1 MAGENVVVGRVIACQ
16 KNIEGNKKMARKTP
30 LEKIRNIGIAAHIDA
45 GKTTTTERI
54 LFYTG
59 KTHKLGEVHDGAAVT
74 DFMEQERERG
84 ITIQSAAVTAE
95 WKGHQINIIDTPGH
109 VDFTIEVERSLRVL
123 DGVVAVFCAVGG
135 VQSQSETVWRQA
147 NRYEVP
153 RMVFVNK
160 MDRTGA
166 DFFRV
171 VNQIKTRLGGNAV
184 PIQLPIGAE
193 DKFTGLVDLMTM
205 KAEIYTNDLGTE
217 IKEEEIPAE
226 LQAKAKEMRDE
237 MVEAIAGEDDTL
249 MEKYFEDPDSITV
262 EELKAGLRKAVCN
275 NRIVPVTCGTAF
287 KNKGV
292 QLLLNNVVDYMP
304 SPVDVK
310 AIEGELE
317 DGTKVERHSS
327 DEEPFSALAFKVM
340 TDPFVGRLTFLRVY
354 SGVITSGSYVL
365 NATNGK
371 KERIA
376 RLVRMYADQR
386 LEENEVYAGDICAAV
401 GLKDTT
407 TGDTLCD
414 EKAPII
420 LEKMTFPEPVISVA
434 IEPKTKADQD
444 KMGIALQKLAEE
456 DPSFRVKSDAETGQ
470 TIISGM
476 GELHLDIIVDRM
488 LREFKVEANIG
499 KPQVAYRETIR
510 GNADQDSKFI
520 RQSGGKGQYGHC
532 KVRISPAEENA
543 GFVFENKIVGGAIP
557 KEYIEPARKGMEE
570 ALEGGILAGYP
581 MIDVKVELYDGSYHE
596 VDSSEMAFKIAG
608 SMAIKEGCKKASPC
622 ILEPMMKVEIEIPD
636 EFTGTIIGDISRR
649 RGRVEGQ
656 EPLGNTGNVIVRA
669 IVPLANMF
677 GYATD
682 LRSNT
687 QGRGTFSME
696 FQKYEQV
703 PANVEKEI
711 IEKAGATAKA

>member
-1 MAGENVVVGRVIACQ
+1 
-16 KNIEGNKKMARKTP
+16 MARKTP

-59 KTHKLGEVHDGAAVT
+59 KTHKIGEVHDGAAVT

-84 ITIQSAAVTAE
+84 ITIQSAAVTAA
-95 WKGHQINIIDTPGH
+95 WKGYQINVIDTPGH

-166 DFFRV
+166 NFYRV
-171 VNQIKTRLGGNAV
+171 VDQIKNRLGANAH
-184 PIQLPIGAE
+184 PIRLPIGAE
-193 DKFTGLVDLMTM
+193 DNFRGLIDLFEM
-205 KAEIYTNDLGTE
+205 KAYIYTNDLGTD
-217 IKEEEIPAE
+217 IKVEDIPADMLE
-226 LQAKAKEMRDE
+226 DAKRYRDAL
-237 MVEAIAGEDDTL
+237 VEAIAAENDDL
-249 MEKYFEDPDSITV
+249 MEKYFEDPESLTID
-262 EELKAGLRKAVCN
+262 ELKKGLRHAVCTN
-275 NRIVPVTCGTAF
+275 KIVPVTCGTAF

-292 QLLLNNVVDYMP
+292 QLLLDSIVELMP
-304 SPVDVK
+304 SPIDVK

-327 DEEPFSALAFKVM
+327 DDEPFAALAFKVM
-340 TDPFVGRLTFLRVY
+340 TDPFVGRLTFLRIY
-354 SGVITSGSYVL
+354 SGKLTSGSYVL

-371 KERIA
+371 KERIS
-376 RLVRMYADQR
+376 RLVQMYADQR
-386 LEENEVYAGDICAAV
+386 IEENEVFAGDICAAV

-420 LEKMTFPEPVISVA
+420 LERMTFPEPVISVA

-456 DPSFRVKSDAETGQ
+456 DPSFRVKSDTETGQ

-510 GNADQDSKFI
+510 GTADQDSKFA
-520 RQSGGKGQYGHC
+520 RQSGGKGQYGHV
-532 KVRISPAEENA
+532 KIKISPAGENE

-608 SMAIKEGCKKASPC
+608 SMAIKEGCRKAQPC
-622 ILEPMMKVEIEIPD
+622 ILEPMMKVEIEIPE

-656 EPLGNTGNVIVRA
+656 EPMGNTGNVIVRA
-669 IVPLANMF
+669 LVPLANMF

-696 FQKYEQV
+696 FKCYEQV
-703 PANVEKEI
+703 PANIEKEI
-711 IEKAGATAKA
+711 IEKSGAAKA

>member
-1 MAGENVVVGRVIACQ
+1 
-16 KNIEGNKKMARKTP
+16 MARKTP

-59 KTHKLGEVHDGAAVT
+59 KTHKIGEVHDGAAVT

-84 ITIQSAAVTAE
+84 ITIQSAAVTAS
-95 WKGHQINIIDTPGH
+95 WKGHQINVIDTPGH

-166 DFFRV
+166 NFFRV
-171 VNQIKTRLGGNAV
+171 VDQIRNRLGANAH
-184 PIQLPIGAE
+184 PIRLPIGAE
-193 DKFTGLVDLMTM
+193 DQFKGLIDLFTM
-205 KAEIYTNDLGTE
+205 KAEIYTNDLGTD
-217 IKEEEIPAE
+217 IREEEIPEDMKA
-226 LQAKAKEMRDE
+226 QAQEYRDAL
-237 MVEAIAGEDDTL
+237 VEAIAETDDELMMKYLEGEEISVD
-249 MEKYFEDPDSITV
+249 
-262 EELKAGLRKAVCN
+262 ELKKGLRKAVCDN
-275 NRIVPVTCGTAF
+275 KIVPVTCGTAF

-292 QLLLNNVVDYMP
+292 QLLLDSIVELMP

-327 DEEPFSALAFKVM
+327 DDEPFSALAFKVM
-340 TDPFVGRLTFLRVY
+340 TDPYVGRLTFLRIY
-354 SGVITSGSYVL
+354 SGKLTSGSYVL

-371 KERIA
+371 KERIS
-376 RLVRMYADQR
+376 RLVQMYADQR
-386 LEENEVYAGDICAAV
+386 IEENEVYAGDICAAV

-414 EKAPII
+414 EKSPII
-420 LEKMTFPEPVISVA
+420 LERMTFPEPVISVA

-456 DPSFRVKSDAETGQ
+456 DPSFRVKSDTETGQ

-476 GELHLDIIVDRM
+476 GELHLDIIVDRL
-488 LREFKVEANIG
+488 LREFKVDANVG

-520 RQSGGKGQYGHC
+520 RQSGGKGQYGHV
-532 KVRISPAEENA
+532 KIKISPAEENA

-570 ALEGGILAGYP
+570 ALEGGILAGFP
-581 MIDVKVELYDGSYHE
+581 MIDVKVELYDGSYHD

-608 SMAIKEGCKKASPC
+608 SMAIKEGCRKAKPC
-622 ILEPMMKVEIEIPD
+622 ILEPMMKVEIEVP
-636 EFTGTIIGDISRR
+636 EENTGDIIGDISSR
-649 RGRVEGQ
+649 RGRVEGM
-656 EPLGNTGNVIVRA
+656 EIIEGTGIQKINA
-669 IVPLANMF
+669 IVPLGEMF

-682 LRSNT
+682 IRSKT

-696 FQKYEQV
+696 FKCYEQV
-703 PANVEKEI
+703 PANIEKEI
-711 IEKAGATAKA
+711 IEKSGVVAKD

>member
-1 MAGENVVVGRVIACQ
+1 
-16 KNIEGNKKMARKTP
+16 MARKTP

-59 KTHKLGEVHDGAAVT
+59 KTHKIGETHDGAAVT
-74 DFMEQERERG
+74 DFMEQEKERG
-84 ITIQSAAVTAE
+84 ITIQSAAVTAS

-166 DFFRV
+166 DFYRV
-171 VNQIKTRLGGNAV
+171 VDQIKNRLGANAV
-184 PIQLPIGAE
+184 PIQLPIGSE
-193 DKFTGLVDLMTM
+193 DKFTGLIDLMTM
-205 KAEIYTNDLGTE
+205 KAEIYTNDLGTD
-217 IKEEEIPAE
+217 IKEEDIPADMLE
-226 LQAKAKEMRDE
+226 KAKEYHDA
-237 MVEAIAGEDDTL
+237 MVEAIAAEDDAL
-249 MEKYFEDPDSITV
+249 MEKFFEDPDSITID
-262 EELKAGLRKAVCN
+262 ELKAVLRKAVCDN
-275 NRIVPVTCGTAF
+275 KIVPVTCGTAF

-292 QLLLNNVVDYMP
+292 QLLLNAVVDYMP

-317 DGTKVERHSS
+317 DGTKTERHSS
-327 DEEPFSALAFKVM
+327 DDEPFSALAFKVM

-354 SGVITSGSYVL
+354 SGKLTSGSYVL

-371 KERIA
+371 KERIS
-376 RLVRMYADQR
+376 RIVRMYADQR
-386 LEENEVYAGDICAAV
+386 LEEDEVYAGDICAAV
-401 GLKDTT
+401 GLKETT

-420 LEKMTFPEPVISVA
+420 LERMSFPEPVISVA

-456 DPSFRVKSDAETGQ
+456 DPSFRVKSDTETGQ

-488 LREFKVEANIG
+488 MREFKVEANIG

-510 GNADQDSKFI
+510 GSADQESLFK
-520 RQSGGKGQYGHC
+520 RQSGGKGQYGHV
-532 KVRISPAEENA
+532 KVRISPAGENE
-543 GFVFENKIVGGAIP
+543 GFVFENKIAGGAIP
-557 KEYIEPARKGMEE
+557 REYIEPARKGMEE
-570 ALEGGILAGYP
+570 ALEGGILAGFP

-608 SMAIKEGCKKASPC
+608 SMAMKEGTRKAQPC

-656 EPLGNTGNVIVRA
+656 EPQGNTGNVIVRA
-669 IVPLANMF
+669 LVPLANMF

-696 FQKYEQV
+696 FHNYEQV
-703 PANVEKEI
+703 PANIEKEI
-711 IEKAGATAKA
+711 IEKSGSKE